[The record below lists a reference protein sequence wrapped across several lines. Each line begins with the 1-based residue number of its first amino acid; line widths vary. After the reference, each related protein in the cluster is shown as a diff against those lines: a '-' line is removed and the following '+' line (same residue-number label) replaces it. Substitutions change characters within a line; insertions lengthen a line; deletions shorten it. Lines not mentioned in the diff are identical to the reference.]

1 MRHSHNLPLPP
12 RIYPVLYKVTLPEST
27 SSFQNIPP
35 FSTTIC
41 DVPRIY
47 PALQESTP
55 PSQNIGLPPP
65 LRYVTL
71 PEYTHP
77 SRIYPLLRHYMRTPI
92 IYPSLPEYTHPL
104 NMYMRHS
111 QYPHSNPKYTPFQ
124 TAFCIR
130 RNETK
135 QTIRNWRNWL
145 SVIDETKLK
154 KRNWFPVIDETEFR

>member
-1 MRHSHNLPLPP
+1 MRPPPRIYPSSEYTPTPLKHLYATLPESTHPRIDTALFYNYMRHSHNLPLPP
-12 RIYPVLYKVTLPEST
+12 TIYPVLYKVTLPEST

-55 PSQNIGLPPP
+55 PSQNIGLPRP

-77 SRIYPLLRHYMRTPI
+77 SRIYHLLRHYMRTPI

-111 QYPHSNPKYTPFQ
+111 QYSHSNPKYTPF
-124 TAFCIR
+124 
-130 RNETK
+130 
-135 QTIRNWRNWL
+135 
-145 SVIDETKLK
+145 
-154 KRNWFPVIDETEFR
+154 